1 MEKRRILYVE
11 DNKDTFEMT
20 QILLSDYDF
29 TYAKTKTEA
38 IDLARIGGFVLIL
51 LDYWLSDGTGDEAC
65 RLIRGFDSKVPILFI
80 TASRA
85 FTETHARSIGAQGT
99 LRKMS
104 PNFNEEL
111 QQRVSDLTQI

>member
-1 MEKRRILYVE
+1 M
-11 DNKDTFEMT
+11 
-20 QILLSDYDF
+20 
-29 TYAKTKTEA
+29 
-38 IDLARIGGFVLIL
+38 
-51 LDYWLSDGTGDEAC
+51 GTAAFFYFEAC
-65 RLIRGFDSKVPILFI
+65 RLIRGFDLKVPILFI